1 MKNEELNY
9 AFPFGFNLGTL
20 KGEGRKI
27 PLLTPTEDG
36 GFCLLYDDVSEKIAD
51 DLLESL
57 ALQLVDSMPFESLL
71 IDMFDTGRKKFY
83 GLSPLQH
90 YVQLYRISHDEEMME
105 YHFQELEAKIISRHE
120 ELLCCN
126 RQSINEHNQKSRQKQ
141 NYHLILIN
149 LHNFPNNDIELRR
162 IKNFVESAALAG
174 VYVIAFGNQEIKKSD
189 NEAVQMFL
197 KHFKNLNVTNKEFD
211 ITPEIFEFTELLQ
224 THTFEPLS
232 LPKAQLRENIME
244 NSNLEE
250 RFAPEIL
257 EEATYKD
264 MMK

>member
-1 MKNEELNY
+1 MTNEEPNY

-20 KGEGRKI
+20 NGEDSKI

-51 DLLESL
+51 SLLESL
-57 ALQLVDSMPFESLL
+57 ALQLLDTMPFESLL
-71 IDMFDTGRKKFY
+71 VDMFDRGRKKFY

-90 YVQLYRISHDEEMME
+90 YVQLYRISHDDEMME
-105 YHFQELEAKIISRHE
+105 HHFKELENKIISRHE

-141 NYHLILIN
+141 NYHLALIN
-149 LHNFPNNDIELRR
+149 LQNFPNSEMELRR

-174 VYVIAFGNQEIKKSD
+174 VYVIAFGNQEVKNSD
-189 NEAVQMFL
+189 NEAMQTIL

-224 THTFEPLS
+224 SHTFEPLN
-232 LPKAQLRENIME
+232 LPKAQLRERIME